1 MGKNLDQYI
10 DFVHKL
16 HNMEMHGGYP
26 AFSPEDGSYQY
37 NELNYDD
44 YNADGE
50 LLIYKDYLRN
60 KAIKEKMLDYIDD
73 PEDDGGKA
81 GFIGGLTGALLGGG
95 AGFALDRAV
104 DAPFIMTGL
113 GATLGGL
120 GGYAATRGLYQHT
133 SLLDKYKKARRKA
146 TEEVDRLTPK
156 NKEYDRL
163 REMAVQKYSDEN
175 TINKKASSKSKKNK
189 LNPENKNLLDEFLD
203 ATPRELNDNLGF
215 SELSPYYQ
223 DYCENLNEDGS
234 FDNNIGTHNKLLID
248 LSKKY
253 IDDQVYK
260 QELRNKKSYGKLALL
275 CSAIGMAG
283 GALKGAILGSESRNN
298 EDMLYG
304 AAGGAIV
311 GGALGT
317 LLGLGA
323 DTYNEYTLAGTTESW
338 KNTNSKADSKEDYI
352 NTIIKNEDDLQ
363 KYTDITNPKLKSS
376 PNLEK
381 NINDSINQDEISWKD
396 VLANQIFVTPSL
408 LKVDQLKDRENNTIY
423 NVLNDIKLPNT
434 RKYSEDNLKN
444 LYLDNKFKQEI
455 YGK

>member
-16 HNMEMHGGYP
+16 HNMEMYGGYP

-37 NELNYDD
+37 DELGYDD

-81 GFIGGLTGALLGGG
+81 GLIGGLTGALLGGG
-95 AGFALDRAV
+95 AGFALDRA
-104 DAPFIMTGL
+104 ANIPFIMTGL

-120 GGYAATRGLYQHT
+120 GGYSATKGLYQHT
-133 SLLDKYKKARRKA
+133 SLLDKYKKARQKA
-146 TEEVDRLTPK
+146 TEEVDRLTPE
-156 NKEYDRL
+156 NKEYNRL
-163 REMAVQKYSDEN
+163 LENAVQKYTDKN

-189 LNPENKNLLDEFLD
+189 LNPENKNLLNEFLD
-203 ATPRELNDNLGF
+203 ADPKDLYDNLGF
-215 SELSPYYQ
+215 SGLSPYYQ
-223 DYCENLNEDGS
+223 DYCDKENEDGS

-275 CSAIGMAG
+275 CSAIGMVG
-283 GALKGAILGSESRNN
+283 GALKGAILNYNTRND

-323 DTYNEYTLAGTTESW
+323 DTYNDYTLAGTKESW

-352 NTIIKNEDDLQ
+352 NTIIKNKYDLQ

-376 PNLEK
+376 PNLDK

-396 VLANQIFVTPSL
+396 VLANQLFVTPSL
-408 LKVDQLKDRENNTIY
+408 LTVDQLKDRKNNTIY
-423 NVLNDIKLPNT
+423 NVLNDIKWPKAI
-434 RKYSEDNLKN
+434 KYSEDNLRS
-444 LYLDNKFKQEI
+444 LYLDNKFKQEL
-455 YGK
+455 YGQ